1 MQRYIISLYI
11 IFSFVLPQSLYSD
24 TSKNAEIFGSRPDI
38 YEVKISPNGRY
49 IGVQQKTEETVIVKI
64 LDLDNSQLINVHDFG
79 KKGRI
84 SDFFWATDNRLVF
97 SVTRPDSRSTAEFS
111 IGQLVAADLDGK
123 NTKLIAGYGSAPDH
137 LQGVRNR
144 AKSNPERPAS
154 IVHRLPDDDDHILVN
169 FFDNAGFNDLAKLNI
184 VNGKVTF
191 ITRSPVIYPTWVFN
205 NKGNLMGVWTSNL
218 ENTSEIYLFKPNLP
232 SGSLSNREC
241 GSANNCYV
249 PPIREDNKMPGWVF
263 FKDFDFPKNASIEGF
278 SPNGKMMITEYMDQD
293 TTGLYEYDLKRNS
306 YELIYRNPRV
316 DLTGVAS
323 SIDDGPYGIRI
334 DDGKPEYLYLSEPN
348 RLKDLHIKF
357 FNAFPESKTMLTS
370 RSTDYSRAVGYVSAD
385 DNPGIYY
392 LLDVKKNQIAPLGRF
407 WSKTSYD
414 ALAKMEVYDFKNK
427 HGDLIQSYFT
437 KAVGKD
443 NAPTI
448 IMPHGGPWARD
459 MWGFHPEVQFLAAEG
474 FNVIQNN
481 IRGSSGYGLKHMKE
495 VYGNF
500 DTVLEDMFDSLDFF
514 DEKGLI
520 DKSNVCIYGGSYGGY
535 ASTQAPMMRPDLFRC
550 AISEA
555 GLYDINAQYKS
566 GDIRWARGGKKF
578 LEATFGD
585 GDEAIEQSPV
595 NYVNKL
601 KTPFMIIHGG
611 KDLRTPYK
619 EAVTFM
625 KELDKNGISYEK
637 MIVEKEGHGFS
648 EEENRIEKLKR
659 ISAFFNKYLTT

>member
-1 MQRYIISLYI
+1 MQRHLIALSIFFSLT
-11 IFSFVLPQSLYSD
+11 LPQYIYSD
-24 TSKNAEIFGSRPDI
+24 TSKNAEIFGSLPDI
-38 YEVKISPNGRY
+38 YEVRISPNGRY
-49 IGVQQKTEETVIVKI
+49 IAVQQKTEETVIVKI
-64 LDLDNSQLINVHDFG
+64 LDLDSSQLVNVHDFG

-84 SDFFWATDNRLVF
+84 SDFFWATDNRIVF
-97 SVTRPDSRSTAEFS
+97 SVTRPDSRSTAEFN
-111 IGQLVAADLDGK
+111 IGQLVAADLDGR

-184 VNGKVTF
+184 ISGKVTF

-205 NKGNLMGVWTSNL
+205 NKGDLMGVWTSNL
-218 ENTSEIYLFKPNLP
+218 ENTSEIYLYKPNLP
-232 SGSLSNREC
+232 SGSLSSREC
-241 GSANNCYV
+241 GSENNCYI

-263 FKDFDFPKNASIEGF
+263 YKDFEFPKNASIEGF
-278 SPNGKMMITEYMDQD
+278 SPNGKMMVTEYMDQD
-293 TTGLYEYDLKRNS
+293 TTGLYEYDLKKNT
-306 YELIYRNPRV
+306 YELIYRHPRV
-316 DLTGVAS
+316 DITGVAS

-357 FNAFPESKTMLTS
+357 FNAFPGSKTMLTS

-385 DNPGIYY
+385 NNPGIYY

-414 ALAKMEVYDFKNK
+414 SLSKMEVYDFKNK

-437 KAVGKD
+437 KAVGKKD
-443 NAPTI
+443 APTI

-459 MWGFHPEVQFLAAEG
+459 MWGFDPEVQFLAAEG

-514 DEKGLI
+514 EEKGLI

-535 ASTQAPMMRPDLFRC
+535 ASTQAPMMRPDLFKC
-550 AISEA
+550 AVSEA

-578 LEATFGD
+578 LQAAFGD
-585 GDEAIEQSPV
+585 GDEAKKQSPV
-595 NYVNKL
+595 NYVDKL
-601 KTPFMIIHGG
+601 KIPFMIIHGG
-611 KDLRTPYK
+611 KDIRTPYK

-625 KELDKNGISYEK
+625 KELDRKGITYEK

-659 ISAFFNKYLTT
+659 ISAFFNKYLAT

>member
-1 MQRYIISLYI
+1 
-11 IFSFVLPQSLYSD
+11 
-24 TSKNAEIFGSRPDI
+24 
-38 YEVKISPNGRY
+38 
-49 IGVQQKTEETVIVKI
+49 
-64 LDLDNSQLINVHDFG
+64 
-79 KKGRI
+79 
-84 SDFFWATDNRLVF
+84 
-97 SVTRPDSRSTAEFS
+97 
-111 IGQLVAADLDGK
+111 
-123 NTKLIAGYGSAPDH
+123 
-137 LQGVRNR
+137 
-144 AKSNPERPAS
+144 
-154 IVHRLPDDDDHILVN
+154 
-169 FFDNAGFNDLAKLNI
+169 
-184 VNGKVTF
+184 
-191 ITRSPVIYPTWVFN
+191 
-205 NKGNLMGVWTSNL
+205 
-218 ENTSEIYLFKPNLP
+218 
-232 SGSLSNREC
+232 
-241 GSANNCYV
+241 
-249 PPIREDNKMPGWVF
+249 MPGWVF
-263 FKDFDFPKNASIEGF
+263 YKDFEFPKNASIEGF
-278 SPNGKMMITEYMDQD
+278 NSNAKMMVTEYMDQD
-293 TTGLYEYDLKRNS
+293 TTGLYEYDLKKNT
-306 YELIYRNPRV
+306 YELIYRHPRV
-316 DLTGVAS
+316 DITGVAS

-357 FNAFPESKTMLTS
+357 FNAFPGSKTMLTS

-385 DNPGIYY
+385 NNPGIYY

-585 GDEAIEQSPV
+585 GDEAIEQLS
-595 NYVNKL
+595 L
-601 KTPFMIIHGG
+601 IHISEPT
-611 KDLRTPYK
+611 RPY
-619 EAVTFM
+619 
-625 KELDKNGISYEK
+625 
-637 MIVEKEGHGFS
+637 
-648 EEENRIEKLKR
+648 
-659 ISAFFNKYLTT
+659 

>member
-1 MQRYIISLYI
+1 MQRHLIALSIFFSLALSQYI
-11 IFSFVLPQSLYSD
+11 YSD
-24 TSKNAEIFGSRPDI
+24 TSKNAEIFGSLPDI
-38 YEVKISPNGRY
+38 YEVRISPNGRY
-49 IGVQQKTEETVIVKI
+49 IAVQQKTEETVIVKI
-64 LDLDNSQLINVHDFG
+64 LDLDSSQLVNVHDFG

-84 SDFFWATDNRLVF
+84 SDFFWATDNRIVF

-144 AKSNPERPAS
+144 PKSNPERPAS

-184 VNGKVTF
+184 VTGKVTF

-205 NKGNLMGVWTSNL
+205 NKGDLMGVWTSNL
-218 ENTSEIYLFKPNLP
+218 ENTSEIYLYKPNLP
-232 SGSLSNREC
+232 SGSLSSREC
-241 GSANNCYV
+241 SSENNCYI
-249 PPIREDNKMPGWVF
+249 PPIRKDNKMPGWVF
-263 FKDFDFPKNASIEGF
+263 YKDFEFPKNASIEGF
-278 SPNGKMMITEYMDQD
+278 NSNGKMMVTEYMDQD
-293 TTGLYEYDLKRNS
+293 TTGLYEYDLKKNT
-306 YELIYRNPRV
+306 YELIYRHPRV
-316 DLTGVAS
+316 DITGVAS

-357 FNAFPESKTMLTS
+357 FNAFPGSKTMLTS

-385 DNPGIYY
+385 NNPGIYY

-414 ALAKMEVYDFKNK
+414 SLSKMEVYDFKNK

-437 KAVGKD
+437 KAVGKKD
-443 NAPTI
+443 APTI

-459 MWGFHPEVQFLAAEG
+459 MWGFDPEVQFLAAEG

-514 DEKGLI
+514 EEKGLI

-535 ASTQAPMMRPDLFRC
+535 ASTQAPMMRPDLFKC
-550 AISEA
+550 AVSEA

-578 LEATFGD
+578 LQAAFGD
-585 GDEAIEQSPV
+585 GDEAKKQSPV
-595 NYVNKL
+595 NYVDKL
-601 KTPFMIIHGG
+601 KIPFMIIHGG
-611 KDLRTPYK
+611 KDIRTPYK

-625 KELDKNGISYEK
+625 KELDKKGITYEK

-648 EEENRIEKLKR
+648 DEENRIEKLKR
-659 ISAFFNKYLTT
+659 ISAFFNKYLAT

>member
-1 MQRYIISLYI
+1 MQRYLIALYI
-11 IFSFVLPQSLYSD
+11 FFSLALPQYIYSD
-24 TSKNAEIFGSRPDI
+24 TAKNAEIFGSLPDI
-38 YEVKISPNGRY
+38 YEVRISPNGRY
-49 IGVQQKTEETVIVKI
+49 IAVQQKTEETVIVKI
-64 LDLDNSQLINVHDFG
+64 LDLDASQLVNVHDFG

-84 SDFFWATDNRLVF
+84 SDFFWATDSRIVF
-97 SVTRPDSRSTAEFS
+97 SVTRPDSRSTAEFN

-123 NTKLIAGYGSAPDH
+123 NTKLIAGYGSAPDY

-154 IVHRLPDDDDHILVN
+154 IVHRLPDDDEHILVN

-184 VNGKVTF
+184 VTGKVTF

-205 NKGNLMGVWTSNL
+205 NKGDLMGVWTSNL
-218 ENTSEIYLFKPNLP
+218 ENTSEIYLYKPNLP
-232 SGSLSNREC
+232 SGSLSSREC
-241 GSANNCYV
+241 GSENNCYI
-249 PPIREDNKMPGWVF
+249 PPIKKDNKMPGWVF
-263 FKDFDFPKNASIEGF
+263 YKDFEFPKNASIEGF
-278 SPNGKMMITEYMDQD
+278 NSNGKMMVTEYMDQD
-293 TTGLYEYDLKRNS
+293 TTGLYEYDLKKNT
-306 YELIYRNPRV
+306 YELIYRHPRV
-316 DLTGVAS
+316 DITGVAS

-357 FNAFPESKTMLTS
+357 FNAFPGSKTMLTS

-385 DNPGIYY
+385 NNPGIYY

-414 ALAKMEVYDFKNK
+414 SLSKMEVYDFKNK

-437 KAVGKD
+437 KAVGKKD
-443 NAPTI
+443 APTI

-459 MWGFHPEVQFLAAEG
+459 MWGFDPEVQFLAAEG

-514 DEKGLI
+514 EEKGLI

-535 ASTQAPMMRPDLFRC
+535 ASTQAPMMRPDLFKC
-550 AISEA
+550 AVSEA

-578 LEATFGD
+578 LQATFGD
-585 GDEAIEQSPV
+585 GDEAKKQSPV
-595 NYVNKL
+595 NYVDKL
-601 KTPFMIIHGG
+601 KIPFMIIHGG
-611 KDLRTPYK
+611 KDIRTPYK

-625 KELDKNGISYEK
+625 KELDKKGITYEK

-648 EEENRIEKLKR
+648 DEENRIEKLKR
-659 ISAFFNKYLTT
+659 ISAFFNKYLAT